1 MCLTGAAHSPPPR
14 SSPVRSMSRS
24 PTCPMPWASSPPA
37 RCGRSASPRRHA
49 ALICPTCRPLLS
61 RASPGSRRNPGTGYW
76 RRPER
81 RGQWSSAL
89 PPSWQTWQETRRWS
103 GAWRNSVPLR
113 LPTVP
118 RNSAPSCTG
127 RLINGRPIS
136 RKPDTRRRDAPA
148 ATAAA
153 MKPRAKLRPANRP
166 PAAAAHVPKPR
177 QSTAKHGRRL
187 PLIVSTAPGQARDTL
202 RLRVYRAL
210 ALGLMGGMFTPGE
223 AVSLRTLAARLGTS
237 AMPVREAVSRLIA
250 ERALVMLPNRSVII
264 PRMTRERFLEL
275 TRIRQKLE
283 GMLAE
288 MACIRASAANVEHL
302 AGVNAE
308 LKGCLLADD
317 AVGAMTGNMTFH
329 FALYEYAGSHVAL
342 PLVET

>member
-1 MCLTGAAHSPPPR
+1 
-14 SSPVRSMSRS
+14 
-24 PTCPMPWASSPPA
+24 
-37 RCGRSASPRRHA
+37 
-49 ALICPTCRPLLS
+49 
-61 RASPGSRRNPGTGYW
+61 
-76 RRPER
+76 
-81 RGQWSSAL
+81 
-89 PPSWQTWQETRRWS
+89 
-103 GAWRNSVPLR
+103 
-113 LPTVP
+113 
-118 RNSAPSCTG
+118 
-127 RLINGRPIS
+127 
-136 RKPDTRRRDAPA
+136 
-148 ATAAA
+148 

-264 PRMTRERFLEL
+264 PRMTRDRFVEL
-275 TRIRQKLE
+275 SRARQMLE

-288 MACIRASAANVEHL
+288 MAC
-302 AGVNAE
+302 VNARKPDIE
-308 LKGCLLADD
+308 ALGRINDGLRQSVNSDD
-317 AVGAMTGNMTFH
+317 PHGAMTGNMVFH
-329 FALYEYAGSHVAL
+329 FALYEFAGSQVAL
-342 PLVET
+342 PMVETLWLQAGPFVALSAKLPNIRWTLRHHVRLLAALRAHDARAARQAIEDDIEESLQQLLKKASFEDGKPGRADASKR